1 MRHLTSANL
10 QNVLQ
15 TVMYLI
21 TFEISIALKT
31 DFYLNINFF
40 MDYVYLYSL
49 IQVCVPADYTNP
61 TALKNHNEVRRCF
74 SVLATSFP
82 DRVVTFLL
90 LKLDSSNERIRIG
103 TLAVFKQ
110 LINSSG
116 TSDRALQWY
125 ETFLQTITNFTK
137 WFRHQNLMTFW
148 ELHIGSYS
156 ENISYIRWNFYSRH
170 RAVLSLNWLQE
181 KNML

>member
-1 MRHLTSANL
+1 M
-10 QNVLQ
+10 QNVFR
-15 TVMYLI
+15 YLI
-21 TFEISIALKT
+21 TFGISSTLKT
-31 DFYLNINFF
+31 DFDLKIDFLL
-40 MDYVYLYSL
+40 DDVCPYSL

-116 TSDRALQWY
+116 TIDRAL
-125 ETFLQTITNFTK
+125 
-137 WFRHQNLMTFW
+137 
-148 ELHIGSYS
+148 
-156 ENISYIRWNFYSRH
+156 
-170 RAVLSLNWLQE
+170 
-181 KNML
+181 